1 MTAATSA
8 DDTTQPATARTEH
21 RGDPP
26 VPAAEPISRPGSG
39 QPVTAITPAGQVM
52 PVINRARAPLVR
64 LLRSEVTWIFRRPR
78 TWIALGMLA
87 LVPVVIA
94 IAIKVSG
101 GPRGNRGAA
110 LMTDLVGNGLVLPV
124 AALTLTLALL
134 LPLVG
139 AMWAADAI
147 AGEAAA
153 GTLRGLLI
161 APVSRFRVLGVKA
174 FGVATAILAA
184 CVLIA
189 LVGLVAGLL
198 LVGSQ
203 GMVTL
208 SGTTLS
214 FGAALGRVAIA
225 TLWVAFQVWA
235 VAAVA
240 LAVSACTEHPL
251 VVMAAT
257 VSGAIVFGVLSS
269 IPALDWLQPYLL
281 TNQWT
286 ALADVLR
293 DPMPTAALWH
303 GIAEAACYMAIGLSL
318 TLARMTTKDG

>member
-1 MTAATSA
+1 MTAATST
-8 DDTTQPATARTEH
+8 DGTSSSTAHGE
-21 RGDPP
+21 P
-26 VPAAEPISRPGSG
+26 VSTASG
-39 QPVTAITPAGQVM
+39 AQLAGHAGAGQAVTAITPAGREISLVSRSQ
-52 PVINRARAPLVR
+52 APLWR
-64 LLRSEVTWIFRRPR
+64 MLKSEVTWIFRRPR
-78 TWIALGMLA
+78 TWIALGLLA

-94 IAIKVSG
+94 IGIKVSG
-101 GPRGNRGAA
+101 GPQGPRVGG

-124 AALTLTLALL
+124 AALTITLALL

-139 AMWAADAI
+139 AMWAADAL
-147 AGEAAA
+147 AGEASA

-161 APVSRFRVLGVKA
+161 APVSRMRVLGIKA

-189 LVGLVAGLL
+189 VVGLITGLV

-203 GMVTL
+203 GMITV
-208 SGTTLS
+208 SGTTLP

-225 TLWVAFQVWA
+225 TLWVTFQVWA
-235 VAAVA
+235 VAAIA

-281 TNQWT
+281 TNQWG
-286 ALADVLR
+286 ALVDVLR
-293 DPMPTAALWH
+293 DPMPTAGLWH
-303 GIAEAACYMAIGLSL
+303 GIAEAACYLVIGLSL
-318 TLARMTTKDG
+318 TLARVTTKDG

>member
-1 MTAATSA
+1 MTAATSTDGTA
-8 DDTTQPATARTEH
+8 PSAARQAARTSAAPTPDTQLTS
-21 RGDPP
+21 RG
-26 VPAAEPISRPGSG
+26 GSG
-39 QPVTAITPAGQVM
+39 QPVTAITPTGRTIPLV
-52 PVINRARAPLVR
+52 NRTKAPLVR
-64 LLRSEVTWIFRRPR
+64 LLKSELIWIFRRPR
-78 TWIALGMLA
+78 SWIALGLLA
-87 LVPVVIA
+87 MVPVVIA
-94 IAIKVSG
+94 IALKVSG
-101 GPRGNRGAA
+101 GPAGSRGGT
-110 LMTDLVGNGLVLPV
+110 LMTDLAGNGLALPV

-139 AMWAADAI
+139 AMWAADAL
-147 AGEAAA
+147 AGEAAS

-161 APVSRFRVLGVKA
+161 APVSRARVLGVKA

-189 LVGLVAGLL
+189 VVGLISGLL

-214 FGAALGRVAIA
+214 FGAAVARVAVA

-240 LAVSACTEHPL
+240 FFVSACTEHPL
-251 VVMAAT
+251 VVLAAT

-303 GIAEAACYMAIGLSL
+303 GIAEAACYLVIGLSL
-318 TLARMTTKDG
+318 TLARVTTKDG